1 MNREAGTTIV
11 ELLVAS
17 GIMLAASA
25 AVFTLVADATARSPR
40 WNDTADLHQRAR
52 MALDVVYRTLAPAG
66 AGLLRG
72 STIGVPAIEPRRRF
86 TFQVL
91 SSAVTVRHAPE
102 RGARATLAADLPPGA
117 STAIIAADVGCASDV
132 VACGFTTESEAAVFD
147 GTGAWHLLAVD
158 SMAPLALGVA
168 DRIPGRTATFAAGA
182 AVVEILETS
191 LYFDR
196 PSGTLRQEGP
206 GEGDFS
212 VLDNVTDVRF
222 EYLNGG
228 LVPIPLPTLT
238 DGPLCGNGSL
248 AYDCDLRRI
257 HSVRVRIRMASA
269 RSDVPGL
276 TTIADISPRN
286 LQR

>member
-1 MNREAGTTIV
+1 MSREIGTTIV

-40 WNDTADLHQRAR
+40 WNDAADLHQRAR

-72 STIGVPAIEPRRRF
+72 STIAVPAIEPRRRF

-102 RGARATLAADLPPGA
+102 RGAGATLAADLPPGA
-117 STAIIAADVGCASDV
+117 STATIAVEAGCASDL
-132 VACGFTTESEAAVFD
+132 VACGFTIESEAAVFD
-147 GTGAWHLLAVD
+147 GTGGWHLLAVD
-158 SMAPLALGVA
+158 SISPLALGVA
-168 DRIPGRTATFAAGA
+168 DRLPGRTTTFAAGA
-182 AVVEILETS
+182 SVIEILETS

-206 GEGDFS
+206 GEGDFP

-222 EYLNGG
+222 EYLNG
-228 LVPIPLPTLT
+228 LVPIPLPTLS
-238 DGPLCGNGSL
+238 DGPLCGSGSL
-248 AYDCDLRRI
+248 AYDCDLGRI
-257 HSVRVRIRMASA
+257 RSVRVRIKMAPA
-269 RSDVPGL
+269 RPDVPGL
-276 TTIADISPRN
+276 TAVADISPRN